1 MKIPVSLLS
10 TYLYCPRKVFLER
23 VLKLREPPK
32 QPLILG
38 TIRHQALEEAA
49 KAEEALVSSE
59 IDNLLSYDDILE
71 IYKAQYLSLLRDVV
85 QKHVPSLE
93 SLNLD
98 PLDAYHRTLPT
109 LLREA
114 ETRAANLHRCM
125 DSTELVGRQ
134 LWDALTPKIRSEVAI
149 ESDELRLTG
158 RIDQIH
164 DHGNM
169 LIPVELKTGKMP
181 REGVWP
187 GHRVQAAAYA
197 LLIGERYGKAVP
209 HAVVHY
215 LDANEKRTIPLNPF
229 MKDEIRMLV
238 EEIMELMDNQL
249 VPEFCPS
256 RQKCAACGLKR
267 QCYDSGVLDPLI
279 ASLRAQKPLRAGT
292 PSAARWPAEG

>member
-23 VLKLREPPK
+23 VLRLREPPR
-32 QPLILG
+32 QPLVLG

-59 IDNLLSYDDILE
+59 VDGILSYDDILE

-85 QKHVPSLE
+85 QRHVPALE
-93 SLNLD
+93 SLGMD
-98 PLDAYHRTLPT
+98 PLDAYHRALPT

-114 ETRAANLHRCM
+114 ETRTANLHRCM
-125 DSTELVGRQ
+125 DSTKLAGRQ

-149 ESDELRLTG
+149 DSDELHLTG
-158 RIDQIH
+158 IVDQIH
-164 DHGNM
+164 ETGDSM
-169 LIPVELKTGKMP
+169 IPVELKTGKMP

-197 LLIGERYGKAVP
+197 LLVGERYGKAVP
-209 HAVVHY
+209 HAIVHY
-215 LDANEKRTIPLNPF
+215 LDANEKRMIPMNPF

-238 EEIMELMDNQL
+238 GEIMELMDNRL
-249 VPEFCPS
+249 MPEFCSS

-267 QCYDSGVLDPLI
+267 QCYDSSLMDSLI
-279 ASLRAQKPLRAGT
+279 VALREKVVRAGT